1 MRLLTIVLLACLIR
15 PGYGYTQSKLETE
28 VVRPKLVVG
37 IVVDQMRFDYLYRY
51 MDHYTK
57 GGFLRL
63 MDDGY
68 NFANTHYNYI
78 PTYTGPGH
86 SSIYTGTTPSV
97 HGIAANDWYDRDT
110 RQMVY
115 CVDDPGVKSVGGDH
129 YAGQRSPSNL
139 FASTITDQLRFGTNY
154 RGKVIGVALKDRSAI
169 LPAGHAA
176 NAAYWFDSE
185 TGNFITSTYYMD
197 RLPHW
202 VNLFN
207 ARKLPGTYMKK
218 GWRLLLPDSAYSA
231 STADN
236 EKWER
241 TMNSEKSPVFPHVL
255 SSNPGNPYQSIL
267 TSPWGDEL
275 TLDFAESAI
284 THEGLG
290 HDSNTDFLTIS
301 FSSTDYVG
309 HSYGTNARE
318 TEDIYL
324 RLDRQLAD
332 LFSFLDQ
339 HVGKNNYL
347 LFLTADHAAS
357 PAPEYLLAHNVPAGR
372 FDTGSF
378 VDYLKQNLADTYGT
392 ANLLE
397 KYVNQQVYLSD
408 SLLTVL
414 DLGKAEV
421 EQQVAEWA
429 RAYPDVYT
437 AATNE
442 QLKAHEYHKFPYS
455 LIQNGDYPGRSG
467 DVFIVYQPYFFGG
480 GRDAVGTTH
489 GSPYNYDTHVPLLFY
504 GWHVPKGTSYMQV
517 QITDIAPT
525 LAAMLKITEPNEAT
539 GKVLEPLFNG
549 RK

>member
-1 MRLLTIVLLACLIR
+1 MSLLTIVILAGLFYPGIGFAQSDSAAHVER
-15 PGYGYTQSKLETE
+15 PN
-28 VVRPKLVVG
+28 LVVG

-57 GGFLRL
+57 DGFLRL
-63 MDDGY
+63 MDEGY
-68 NFANTHYNYI
+68 NFANTHFNYV

-86 SSIYTGTTPSV
+86 TSIYTGTTPSV
-97 HGIAANDWYDRDT
+97 HGIAANDWYDRDLK
-110 RQMVY
+110 QMVY
-115 CVDDPGVKSVGGDH
+115 CVDDSGVKSVGGNR
-129 YAGQRSPSNL
+129 YAGQRSPANL
-139 FASTITDQLRFGTNY
+139 FASTITDQLRFATNY

-197 RLPHW
+197 QLPGW
-202 VNLFN
+202 VHSFN
-207 ARKLPGTYMKK
+207 ARKLPELYMNK
-218 GWRLLLPDSAYSA
+218 GWKLLLPDSAYSA

-241 TMNSEKSPVFPHVL
+241 TMNGEKAPVFPHFL
-255 SSNPGNPYQSIL
+255 SKDPGNTYQSIL
-267 TSPWGDEL
+267 TSPWGDQL

-290 HDSNTDFLTIS
+290 QDSNTDFLAIS

-332 LFSFLDQ
+332 LFHFLDQ
-339 HVGKNNYL
+339 HVGKDNYL
-347 LFLTADHAAS
+347 VFLTADHAAS
-357 PAPEYLLAHNVPAGR
+357 PAPEYLLTHNVPAGR
-372 FDTGSF
+372 FDTNSF
-378 VDYLKQNLADTYGT
+378 VRYLKQNLADTYGT

-414 DLGKAEV
+414 DLGMSEV
-421 EQQVAEWA
+421 EQKVADWA
-429 RAYPDVYT
+429 RAYPDVYA
-437 AATNE
+437 AATEE
-442 QLKAHEYHKFPYS
+442 QLQTHEYHKFPYS
-455 LIQNGDYPGRSG
+455 IIQNGDYPGRSG
-467 DVFIVYQPYFFGG
+467 DVFVVYQPYFFGG
-480 GRDAVGTTH
+480 SGDAVGTTH

-504 GWHVPKGTSYMQV
+504 GWHVPRGTSYAQAE
-517 QITDIAPT
+517 ITDIAPT

-539 GKVLEPLFNG
+539 GKVLEQLFDN
-549 RK
+549 RE